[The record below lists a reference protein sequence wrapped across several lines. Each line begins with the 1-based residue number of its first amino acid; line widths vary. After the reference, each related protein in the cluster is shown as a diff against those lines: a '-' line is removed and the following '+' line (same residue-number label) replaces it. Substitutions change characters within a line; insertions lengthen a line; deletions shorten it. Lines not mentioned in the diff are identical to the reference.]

1 MSEMTYILPVIYMK
15 NGKAVSGFHGTTSC
29 GRCVGYA
36 EPLAILQGAQNNG
49 DRAVMLFDLSETE
62 EEHEKAIAK
71 LRTLCRMVKV
81 PVYAAGH
88 IDRLEDVKKLLY
100 AGCSKV
106 FLNFAKES
114 NHQMLEEASR
124 RFGRNKIGVYL
135 PWELTDAEEKQLLN
149 RFAGML
155 LLGSLNSGLADSFPE
170 MPILLNDEEAEQCT
184 QIHVPDT
191 EYASPVSW
199 EELKKGSD
207 GLVPCIV
214 QDWENGDVLMMA
226 WMNEEAWDATLR
238 TGVMTY
244 WSRSR
249 QELWKKG
256 ETSGHFQFVRSLAVD
271 CDNDTLLAK
280 VVQVGAAC
288 HTGNRSCFY
297 RELIRTAEKDTDPQ
311 TVLEE
316 VFRVIEDR
324 KKNPREGSYTN
335 YLFDKGIDKIL
346 KKVGEEAA
354 EIIIAAKNPDPTES
368 VYEMSDF
375 LYHMM
380 VLMAQ
385 KGLTWQD
392 ITDELAQR
400 H

>member
-1 MSEMTYILPVIYMK
+1 MPEKTYEISAVYMK
-15 NGKAVSGFHGTTSC
+15 NGKAVSGFHGETAC

-49 DRAVMLFDLSETE
+49 DRAAMIFDLSETE
-62 EEHEKAIAK
+62 TEHEKAIAK
-71 LRTLCRMVKV
+71 LRVLCGMVQI
-81 PVYAAGH
+81 PVYAAGC

-100 AGCSKV
+100 AGCAKV
-106 FLNFAKES
+106 FLNYGKES
-114 NHQMLEEASR
+114 NHAMLQEASE
-124 RFGRNKIGVYL
+124 RFGKEKIGVFL
-135 PWELTDAEEKQLLN
+135 PRELRDTEELEHLEKY
-149 RFAGML
+149 AGMVL
-155 LLGSLNSGLADSFPE
+155 LDSRNAEAASDFPT
-170 MPILLNDEEAEQCT
+170 MPVLLNDEEAERCT
-184 QIHVPDT
+184 EIHVPES
-191 EYASPVSW
+191 EYSSPVSW
-199 EELKKGSD
+199 EDLKKGSD

-214 QDWENGDVLMMA
+214 QDWENGEVLMMA
-226 WMNEEAWDATLR
+226 WMNEEAWNRTLE

-256 ETSGHFQFVRSLAVD
+256 ETSGHWQFVRSLSVD

-280 VVQVGAAC
+280 VAQVGAAC

-297 RELIRTAEKDTDPQ
+297 RELVRTAQKDTDPQ
-311 TVLEE
+311 TVLED
-316 VFRVIEDR
+316 VYRVILDR
-324 KKNPREGSYTN
+324 KKNPKEGSYTN

-354 EIIIAAKNPDPTES
+354 EIIIAAKNPDPVES

-380 VLMAQ
+380 VLMAE
-385 KGLTWQD
+385 KGLSWQD
-392 ITDELAQR
+392 VTDELARR

>member
-1 MSEMTYILPVIYMK
+1 MSEMNYTLPVIYMK
-15 NGKAVSGFHGTTSC
+15 NGKAVGGFTGTTSC

-36 EPLAILQGAQNNG
+36 EPLAILQGAQNHG
-49 DRAVMLFDLSETE
+49 DRAVMLFDLSETD
-62 EEHEKAIAK
+62 EEHEAAIGK
-71 LRTLCRMVKV
+71 LRTLCRMVQV

-88 IDRLEDVKKLLY
+88 IERLEDVKKLLY
-100 AGCSKV
+100 AGCAKV
-106 FLNFAKES
+106 FLNFSKDS
-114 NHQMLEEASR
+114 NHALLAEASG
-124 RFGRNKIGVYL
+124 RFGKNRIGGYL
-135 PWELTDAEEKQLLN
+135 PWKLADISEKEELA
-149 RFAGML
+149 RYAGIL
-155 LLGSLNSGLADSFPE
+155 LLDKLSQDLAGDFPD
-170 MPILLNDEEAEQCT
+170 MPVLLNDQEEETCT
-184 QIHVPDT
+184 QIHVPET
-191 EYASPVSW
+191 EYCSPVAW
-199 EELKKGSD
+199 EKLKKGSD

-214 QDWENGDVLMMA
+214 QDWENGEVLMMA
-226 WMNEEAWDATLR
+226 WMNEEAWDQTLR

-249 QELWKKG
+249 QEVWKKG
-256 ETSGHFQFVRSLAVD
+256 ETSGHYQFLRSLSVD

-280 VVQVGAAC
+280 VAQVGAAC

-297 RELIRTAEKDTDPQ
+297 RELIRTAERGTDPQ

-324 KKNPREGSYTN
+324 KKHPKEGSYTN

-354 EIIIAAKNPDPTES
+354 EIIIAAKNPDPVES

-385 KGLTWQD
+385 KGLSWQE

>member
-1 MSEMTYILPVIYMK
+1 MTELTYSLPVIYLK
-15 NGKAVSGFHGTTSC
+15 DGKAVGGFHGETAC

-49 DRAVMLFDLSETE
+49 DRAVMLFDLSETD
-62 EEHEKAIAK
+62 EEHERAISK
-71 LRTLCRMVKV
+71 LRILCRMVQV

-88 IDRLEDVKKLLY
+88 INRLEDVKKLLY
-100 AGCSKV
+100 AGCSRV
-106 FLNFAKES
+106 FLNFSKES
-114 NHQMLEEASR
+114 NHKLLEEASE
-124 RFGRNKIGVYL
+124 RFGKEKTGVFL
-135 PWELTDAEEKQLLN
+135 PWKISDAEEKERLYKY
-149 RFAGML
+149 AGM
-155 LLGSLNSGLADSFPE
+155 
-170 MPILLNDEEAEQCT
+170 ILLDKVNASAAANFPGMPVLVNDEEAELCT
-184 QIHVPDT
+184 ELHVPER
-191 EYASPVSW
+191 EYKSEISW
-199 EELKKGSD
+199 QELKKGAD

-214 QDWENGDVLMMA
+214 QDWENGEVLMMA
-226 WMNEEAWDATLR
+226 WMNQEAFEKTLLS
-238 TGVMTY
+238 GVMTY

-256 ETSGHFQFVRSLAVD
+256 ETSGHFQYVRSISID

-280 VVQVGAAC
+280 VAQVGAAC

-297 RELIRTAEKDTDPQ
+297 RELIRTQEPAADPQ

-324 KKNPREGSYTN
+324 KKNPKEGSYTN

-354 EIIIAAKNPDPTES
+354 EIIIAAKNPDPSES

-380 VLMAQ
+380 VLMAE
-385 KGLTWQD
+385 KGLSWRD